1 LLVIIASVKRRYSKL
16 ANIKNWSNNDH
27 VLVRL
32 VILWLICAL
41 LFTISWTISYYLLPE
56 GILRGKLL
64 AGRLPIETDRMITT
78 FLRIFSFNLFV
89 ACGLI
94 VFANLFQV
102 GVLPLGYLVVCSH
115 SIIYGILLGTNSF
128 GIPAPARFAPSLTTL
143 LSRSGIFEITV
154 YIAIATA
161 TSGLV
166 LWKQRS
172 WEDLHIERV
181 GSPKEWHLNTREL
194 IVIVL
199 SVVLLAFG
207 NLREA
212 AQIP

>member
-1 LLVIIASVKRRYSKL
+1 MASL
-16 ANIKNWSNNDH
+16 TNWLNNDK

-32 VILWLICAL
+32 ATLWLICAL
-41 LFTISWTISYYLLPE
+41 LFAISWTVSYYLLPE
-56 GILRGKLL
+56 EILRGKLL

-102 GVLPLGYLVVCSH
+102 GDLPLGYLIVSSH
-115 SIIYGILLGTNSF
+115 SLIYGILLGTNSF
-128 GIPAPARFAPSLTTL
+128 GIPAPARFAPSLLTL
-143 LSRSGIFEITV
+143 LSRSGIFEISA

-161 TSGLV
+161 TSRLG

-172 WEDLHIERV
+172 WKDFHTERV
-181 GSPKEWHLNTREL
+181 GSPKEWHLNASEVII
-194 IVIVL
+194 IVFCVI
-199 SVVLLAFG
+199 LLAIG

-212 AQIP
+212 AQIHQL

>member
-1 LLVIIASVKRRYSKL
+1 MASL
-16 ANIKNWSNNDH
+16 TNWLNNK

-32 VILWLICAL
+32 ATLWLICAL
-41 LFTISWTISYYLLPE
+41 LFAISWTVSYYLLPE
-56 GILRGKLL
+56 EILRGKLL

-102 GVLPLGYLVVCSH
+102 GDLPLGYLIVSSH

-128 GIPAPARFAPSLTTL
+128 GIPAPARFAPSLLTL
-143 LSRSGIFEITV
+143 LSRSGIFEISA

-161 TSGLV
+161 TSRLG

-172 WEDLHIERV
+172 WKDFHTERV
-181 GSPKEWHLNTREL
+181 GSPKEWHLNASEVII
-194 IVIVL
+194 IVFCVI
-199 SVVLLAFG
+199 LLAIG

-212 AQIP
+212 AQIHQL